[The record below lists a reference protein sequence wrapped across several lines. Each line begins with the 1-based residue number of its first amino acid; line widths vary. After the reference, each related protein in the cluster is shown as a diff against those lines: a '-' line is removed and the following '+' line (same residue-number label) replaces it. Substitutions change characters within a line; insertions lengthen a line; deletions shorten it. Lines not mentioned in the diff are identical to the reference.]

1 MLHHQAHGDGVNRE
15 PEGMTYTV
23 ILVAGQQTQP
33 LRTIEAETTEEAWEK
48 ARELFPATDLAI
60 VANED

>member
-1 MLHHQAHGDGVNRE
+1 MHHQQAQGHGVKRE

-33 LRTIEAETTEEAWEK
+33 LRTIEADSAVEAWGK
-48 ARELFPATDLAI
+48 ALID
-60 VANED
+60 

>member
-1 MLHHQAHGDGVNRE
+1 MRHQRAQGHGVDIE

-33 LRTIEAETTEEAWEK
+33 LRTIEADTTEEAWEK
-48 ARELFPATDLAI
+48 ARELFPATDLAV